1 MVRTLQ
7 SPPSSVVT
15 RDGNIQSGSFSG
27 ALPRVDLSPLGKNIV
42 YRLTHQKRWVYVAIA
57 SDDLFCGLAVVDLGY
72 VKSTFGFAYARDGG
86 MLADKSAIGHPVSGG
101 VANGIDSGL
110 CANFSAGRT
119 RVEIVRRGN
128 ELEIDAAFFPD
139 LEIRARLDANVKHPP
154 LSAIG
159 PVPGGIIDATEKHAL
174 LPVTGDVVVRGER
187 RSLKGAVGGWDYTH
201 GYLARHTQWRW
212 GYLLGRTTSGE
223 RIGMNLVE
231 GFLGECECGVWID
244 DVLHPV
250 GEGRFS
256 FNKDS
261 PLDPWTIT
269 SSDGALDLRF
279 EPGGMHAEKND
290 FKVVRS
296 SFLQPVGTYSGTIR
310 VGGRTLTIDRVLGV
324 AEDQDV
330 VW

>member
-1 MVRTLQ
+1 MVV
-7 SPPSSVVT
+7 S
-15 RDGNIQSGSFSG
+15 RDGNIQSGSFRG
-27 ALPRVDLSPLGKNIV
+27 ALPRVDLKPLGKNLV

-72 VKSTFGFAYARDGG
+72 VKNTFGFAYARDGG

-101 VANGIDSGL
+101 VADGIDNGL

-119 RVEIVRRGN
+119 RIEIIRRGDA
-128 ELEIDAAFFPD
+128 LEIDAAFFPD
-139 LEIRARLDANVKHPP
+139 LEIRARLDAGVKHSP

-187 RSLKGAVGGWDYTH
+187 RSLEGAVGGWDYTH

-212 GYLLGRTTSGE
+212 GYLLGRAKSGE

-244 DVLHPV
+244 DTLHPV

-256 FNKDS
+256 FDVNDPMK
-261 PLDPWTIT
+261 PWTIT
-269 SSDGALDLRF
+269 STDGALDLRF
-279 EPGGMHAEKND
+279 EPGAMHAEKND

-296 SFLQPVGTYSGTIR
+296 RFLQPVGAYSGTVR
-310 VGGRTLTIDRVLGV
+310 VGGKVLTLDRVLGV

-330 VW
+330 LW